1 MDYPNFRTL
10 GLSALLLVALSACS
24 DDDKDDERPAA
35 PDSGETAA
43 FTLQLL
49 HVADIDGSNADALA
63 NVGSFAAIVDGLRAA
78 YPEKT
83 LFVSSGDN
91 FIPGSRYVASSDDS
105 FSGVPGVAEPGNGR
119 ADIAFLNAMG
129 VQASAVGNHDMDA
142 GPGNFAAL
150 LLPDGNY
157 PGANFPYLS
166 SNLDFTADA
175 DTAPLV
181 VADGQAA
188 ASIPNSLAKSAI
200 VTVDGQRIGL
210 VGATTPTQEVIT
222 STGDVT
228 VLPASDAIPE
238 LAAIIQTSVDAL
250 TANGVDKIILLA
262 HMQQIAVEKQLA
274 TLLRDVDIIVAGG
287 SNTLLADENDRLMA
301 GDVAADDYPLFFRS
315 ASNQPVALV
324 NVDAD
329 YKYLGRLVVGFDANG
344 VVIESSVDAA
354 ESGAFVADAE
364 TVAAVN
370 GSANATVDA
379 IVRAVNDVL
388 LAKEGNILGNSSVYL
403 NGQRSSVR
411 TEETNLGNLTA
422 DANLFYAQLQ
432 DPSVAISFKNGGGI
446 RSDIGTFFFPAG
458 STDPADLTYVTTQ
471 AFPAAGKAAGD
482 ISQFDIE
489 SALAFNNGLTLI
501 DVTAQELK
509 DILETAVSEV
519 ENVSGAFPQIGG
531 MTLTYDPS
539 GTAQAVDAATSA
551 VTVPGTRVRSLTVGS
566 TPVVT
571 NGVVDSGTGP
581 FRMVTLNFLVNGG
594 FGVAVSNSNRV
605 DLVFDAAVPTSID
618 MSAADPGAAMFAD
631 TGSEQDALGEY
642 LKATYP
648 DANTPFASADTIA
661 DSAATDTRI
670 QTVQ

>member
-1 MDYPNFRTL
+1 MNYLNFRTF
-10 GLSALLLVALSACS
+10 GMSALLVVALSACS
-24 DDDKDDERPAA
+24 DDDDDDKRPA
-35 PDSGETAA
+35 PDTEETAG

-49 HVADIDGSNADALA
+49 HMADIDGSNADALA
-63 NVGSFAAIVDGLRAA
+63 NVSSFAAIVAGLRAE

-91 FIPGSRYVASSDDS
+91 IIPGSRYTASSDES
-105 FSGVPGVAEPGNGR
+105 FAGVPGVAEPGNGR

-142 GPGNFAAL
+142 GPGEFATL
-150 LLPDGNY
+150 LLADGNY
-157 PGANFPYLS
+157 PGTQFPYLS
-166 SNLDFTADA
+166 SNLDFSTDSN
-175 DTAPLV
+175 TAPLV

-188 ASIPNSLAKSAI
+188 DTIPNALAKSAVI
-200 VTVDGQRIGL
+200 TVDGEQIGL

-238 LAAIIQTSVDAL
+238 LAAIIQSSVDAL
-250 TANGVDKIILLA
+250 TAAGIDKIILLS

-274 TLLRDVDIIVAGG
+274 TLLRDVDIIIAGG
-287 SNTLLADENDRLMA
+287 SNTLLADDTDRLRA
-301 GDVAADDYPLFFRS
+301 GDVAADDYPLFFNS
-315 ASNQPVALV
+315 AAAQPVALV

-344 VVIESSVDAA
+344 VVIEESINAA
-354 ESGAFVADAE
+354 ESGAYVADAE
-364 TVAAVN
+364 TVTAVN
-370 GSANATVDA
+370 GTANATVDA
-379 IVRAVNDVL
+379 VVTAVNDVL

-403 NGQRSSVR
+403 NGQRGSVR

-422 DANLFYAQLQ
+422 DANLFYARLQ
-432 DPSVAISFKNGGGI
+432 DPAVDISFKNGGGI
-446 RSDIGTFFFPAG
+446 RSDIGTFFYPAG
-458 STDPADLTYVTTQ
+458 STNPDDLTYVSTQ

-519 ENVSGAFPQIGG
+519 ENVGGAFPQIGG
-531 MTLTYDPS
+531 MSFTYDPS
-539 GTAQAVDAATSA
+539 AIAQVVDATTSA
-551 VTVPGTRVRSLTVGS
+551 VTVPGERVRSLMVGN
-566 TPVVT
+566 TAVVT
-571 NGVVDSGTGP
+571 DGVLDTGKGP
-581 FRMVTLNFLVNGG
+581 FRMVALNFLVNGG
-594 FGVAVSNSNRV
+594 FGVTTANPARV
-605 DLVFDAAVPTSID
+605 DLVLDAEVLTSID
-618 MSAADPGAAMFAD
+618 MSANDPGAADFAASG
-631 TGSEQDALGEY
+631 TEQDALAEY

-648 DANTPFASADTIA
+648 DANSPFSMADSIA
-661 DSAATDTRI
+661 DPAVVDTRI